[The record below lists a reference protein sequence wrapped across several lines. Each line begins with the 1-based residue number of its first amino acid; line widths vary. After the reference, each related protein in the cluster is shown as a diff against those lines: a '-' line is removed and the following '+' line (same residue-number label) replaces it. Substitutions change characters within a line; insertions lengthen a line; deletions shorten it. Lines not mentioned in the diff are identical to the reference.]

1 MMPPDAILSCLKGTV
16 PQGFNMNGWR
26 VVLDC
31 ANGAT
36 YNAAPA
42 VFKELGATVTTIGN
56 VPDGF
61 NINHQCGSTHM
72 QTLQEKVIE
81 EQAHFGVALDVA
93 YGDRVLFVDGAGQIV
108 DGDELLF
115 IIAQYRHH
123 MGICEGVVGTQM
135 SNLGMELLNKLDIP
149 FKRSKVVIAM

>member
-1 MMPPDAILSCLKGTV
+1 MVPHIMRRHCIQGT
-16 PQGFNMNGWR
+16 GR
-26 VVLDC
+26 HCD
-31 ANGAT
+31 
-36 YNAAPA
+36 
-42 VFKELGATVTTIGN
+42 TIGN

-81 EQAHFGVALDVA
+81 EQAHFGVALDGD
-93 YGDRVLFVDGAGQIV
+93 GDRVLFVDGAGQIV

-135 SNLGMELLNKLDIP
+135 SNLGM
-149 FKRSKVVIAM
+149 S